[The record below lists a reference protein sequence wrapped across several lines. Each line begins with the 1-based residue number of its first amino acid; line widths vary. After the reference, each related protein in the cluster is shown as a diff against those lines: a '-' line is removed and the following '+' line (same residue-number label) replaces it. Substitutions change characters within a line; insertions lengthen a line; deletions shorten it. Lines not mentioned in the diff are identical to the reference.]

1 MKHISQLVQVLFF
14 VLMVL
19 AVSLA
24 PLGAA
29 GGDESDGPSVNEVAP
44 AGETLSSVVTVLSGE
59 NIALGHSISDNITV
73 TGPDADSPIPTGQA
87 EVYLNDSLIAT
98 VDLVNGS
105 AQATVTPTAAGAY
118 HLDVRYLGDETYAEA
133 WSAPEPFT
141 VIGEADISVTKVF
154 SPDPVHAGE
163 VLVYTITVHNAGPS
177 VADNVTLTDQVP
189 AVLLN
194 PQYST
199 DNGSTWFD
207 WIGSLNL
214 GDVGVDTANDEVVL
228 IRATVD
234 SDLCVTT
241 CDDDDDC
248 HYKCCCQCEDN
259 GCSENECHAYSTSND
274 DENYECNC
282 RDEKERH
289 EHRCHTC
296 VTDCGTVENQAC
308 AYSSSTP
315 DPDTS
320 NNCASATTEVV
331 PPSADLSVEKVG
343 TPDIV
348 SVGDN
353 ITYTITVHNAGPSIA
368 EDVVLFDHLPAYL
381 QNPQYSADN
390 GDTWLDWT
398 KHLKLGDIEVGDA
411 YDEVVLIRATVG
423 PKDAWIKNNCSQDSV
438 FRSQCDDDED
448 LWSNAPA
455 VRCGSIENRVFVSSR
470 THDPDP
476 KNNRASVVTTLR
488 TADLSVTITDL
499 GSVSVGD
506 NVTYTI
512 TVHNAGP
519 FVAEN
524 VTFGCCLSAR
534 LLNPQYSTDNGTTWL
549 DWTGSLNLGDID
561 VGTENNVV
569 VLIRAT
575 VGEDASWKHDDD
587 RDQPAKWDWNPS
599 CDGPPVKGDLIWA
612 VAYAYSSETPDPDI
626 KNNLDW
632 DLTVVDIAKP

>member
-1 MKHISQLVQVLFF
+1 MKRFSQLVQVLFF

-19 AVSLA
+19 VVSLV

-29 GGDESDGPSVNEVAP
+29 GGDESTGPSVNEVAP
-44 AGETLSSVVTVLSGE
+44 AGETPSSVVTVLSAE
-59 NIALGHSISDNITV
+59 NITLGQSISDNITV
-73 TGPDADSPIPTGQA
+73 TGPDADSPAPTGQV

-98 VDLVNGS
+98 LDLVNGN

-118 HLDVRYLGDETYAEA
+118 HLNVRYLGDETYAEA
-133 WSAPEPFT
+133 WSEPAPFT

-163 VLVYTITVHNAGPS
+163 ILVYTITVHNAGPS
-177 VADNVTLTDQVP
+177 TAENVTLTDQVP
-189 AVLLN
+189 AALLD

-199 DNGSTWFD
+199 DNGSTWLD
-207 WIGSLNL
+207 WTGSLNL

-234 SDLCVTT
+234 SDICVTT

-248 HYKCCCQCEDN
+248 HDKCCCRCKDNERSED
-259 GCSENECHAYSTSND
+259 ECHAYSTSND
-274 DENYECNC
+274 DENYECDC

-343 TPDIV
+343 SPDVV

-368 EDVVLFDHLPAYL
+368 EDVILIDHLPAYL
-381 QNPQYSADN
+381 QNPQYSVDN
-390 GDTWLDWT
+390 GDTWLDLT
-398 KHLKLGDIEVGDA
+398 RHLKLGDIEVGDA
-411 YDEVVLIRATVG
+411 YDEVVLVRATVG
-423 PKDAWIKNNCSQDSV
+423 PKDAWIKNNCCHNSS
-438 FRSQCDDDED
+438 FRTQCDDDENF
-448 LWSNAPA
+448 WSHAPA
-455 VRCGSIENRVFVSSR
+455 VRCGSIENRVSVHSK
-470 THDPDP
+470 TPDPDP
-476 KNNRASVVTTLR
+476 KNNRTQVVTTLR
-488 TADLSVTITDL
+488 TADLSVTITDP

-512 TVHNAGP
+512 TIHNAGP

-524 VTFGCCLSAR
+524 VTLNYCLSAR
-534 LLNPQYSTDNGTTWL
+534 LLTPQYSTDNGTTWL
-549 DWTGSLNLGDID
+549 DWTGSLNLGDIE
-561 VGTENNVV
+561 VGTENDIV

-575 VGEDASWKHDDD
+575 VGEDAPWTHDDD
-587 RDQPAKWDWNPS
+587 CDRLAKWDCS
-599 CDGPPVKGDLIWA
+599 DGCFVLPVKGGLIWA
-612 VAYAYSSETPDPDI
+612 VAFAYSSETPDPDI
-626 KNNLDW
+626 KNNFDW
-632 DLTVVDIAKP
+632 DLTVIHIAKP